1 LYILGADFTSNGRD
15 KIRAFR
21 YTTNF
26 PNSDT
31 NEDRVNNLLSMILEL
46 NTSFVLRALEEH
58 RQKLSEAAFQSLILL
73 LTTEFNNSTWKE
85 RIHQQTMQVM
95 ARAHRRQCSTR
106 QLANKVNIDRCS
118 LLVLYYIVSVIHKYK
133 IAEADPIWTQIFNNS
148 ITKTITVN
156 QNFILK
162 KKEVFIYYFSF
173 IIFCIKIRSSFRIR
187 SVQFSQKHY
196 YHFTISDQL
205 KITLY

>member
-15 KIRAFR
+15 KIHAFR

-46 NTSFVLRALEEH
+46 NTSFVLRTLEEH

-85 RIHQQTMQVM
+85 RINQQVM
-95 ARAHRRQCSTR
+95 ARARRRQCSTR
-106 QLANKVNIDRCS
+106 QLATKVHVDRCS
-118 LLVLYYIVSVIHKYK
+118 LIVLYYIVSVIHKYK

-156 QNFILK
+156 QKLILK
-162 KKEVFIYYFSF
+162 KKKFLF
-173 IIFCIKIRSSFRIR
+173 IILVLSFF
-187 SVQFSQKHY
+187 V
-196 YHFTISDQL
+196 
-205 KITLY
+205 